1 MTKRKIDS
9 EVLQKKFAELTRKNE
24 EALLGGGEKRI
35 EQQHKRNKLTAR
47 ERVSLL
53 LDEGSFQEMGKFV
66 MHRSKDFG
74 LDKEYYLGDGVVTGY
89 GTINGRLVYVFSQD
103 FTVFGGSLS
112 ETHAEKIVKVM
123 ELAMQNGAP
132 LIGLNDSG
140 GARIQEGV
148 VSLGGYA
155 DIFYR
160 NVMASGVI
168 PQISAIMGPCAV
180 GAVYSPAMTDFIF
193 MVENTSFMFVTG
205 PNVVKTVTHENVTA
219 EELGGASAHSMKS
232 GVTHF
237 ASANEVEC
245 INQIKQLISYFP
257 QNCEDEA
264 PRLEYTSGDE
274 MRAQLNSIIPD
285 NPNQPYDMREVIDG
299 IVDPGSFFETHKNF
313 AENIV
318 VGFARIAGR
327 SIGIVGNQPASLA
340 GVLDIDASVKGA
352 RFVRFCDCFNI
363 PLLVLED
370 VPGFLPGTDQEWNAI
385 ITNGAKLLYA
395 FSEAT
400 VPRVTVITRKA
411 YGGAYDVM
419 NSKHIG
425 ADLNYA
431 WPTAEIAVMG
441 AKGAAEIIFKR
452 EIAEAKDPEA
462 KLNEKVDEYTQ
473 KFANPYRAAHRGYID
488 EVIYPDQTREKLIS
502 AFKMLE
508 NKVAK
513 LPRKKHGNIPL

>member
-1 MTKRKIDS
+1 MTKRK
-9 EVLQKKFAELTRKNE
+9 LQSDILQQKFNELDRKNA

-35 EQQHKRNKLTAR
+35 EQQHSKNKLTAR
-47 ERVSLL
+47 ERIHLL
-53 LDEGSFQEMGKFV
+53 LDEGSFEELGKFV
-66 MHRSKDFG
+66 MHRCKDFG

-89 GTINGRLVYVFSQD
+89 GTVNGRLVYVFSQD

-112 ETHAEKIVKVM
+112 ETHAEKIVKIM
-123 ELAMQNGAP
+123 DLAMKNGAP

-160 NVMASGVI
+160 NVMASGVV
-168 PQISAIMGPCAV
+168 PQISAIMGPCAG
-180 GAVYSPAMTDFIF
+180 GAVYSPAITDFIL

-205 PNVVKTVTHENVTA
+205 PNVVKTVTHETVTS
-219 EELGGASAHSMKS
+219 EELGGASAHSTKS

-237 ASANEVEC
+237 ACANELEC
-245 INQIKQLISYFP
+245 INHIKQLLSYMP
-257 QNCEDEA
+257 QNCEEVS
-264 PRLEYTSGDE
+264 PPVPYTPGDE
-274 MRAQLNSIIPD
+274 KREGLNDIIPA
-285 NPNQPYDMREVIDG
+285 NPNQPYDMREVVTG
-299 IVDPGSFFETHKNF
+299 IVDAGSFLEVHKNF

-318 VGFARIAGR
+318 VGFARLAGR

-352 RFVRFCDCFNI
+352 RFVRFCDSFNI

-400 VPRVTVITRKA
+400 VPRITVITRKA

-425 ADLNYA
+425 ADMNYA

-441 AKGAAEIIFKR
+441 AKGAAEIIFRK
-452 EIAEAKDPEA
+452 EIAEAEDSVA
-462 KLNEKVDEYTQ
+462 KLNEKVDEYTR

-488 EVIYPDQTREKLIS
+488 EVIYPDQTREKLIR
-502 AFKMLE
+502 AFAMLE
-508 NKVAK
+508 NKAAT

>member
-1 MTKRKIDS
+1 MSKRIISS
-9 EVLQKKFAELTRKNE
+9 EAQQQKFAALETKNQE
-24 EALLGGGEKRI
+24 SLAGGGAKRI
-35 EQQHKRNKLTAR
+35 EQQHAKGKLTAR
-47 ERVSLL
+47 ERILLL
-53 LDEGSFQEMGKFV
+53 LDEDSFEELGKFV
-66 MHRSKDFG
+66 LHRSKDFG
-74 LDKEYYLGDGVVTGY
+74 LEKELYLGDGVVTGY
-89 GTINGRLVYVFSQD
+89 GTVNGRLVYVFSQD

-112 ETHAEKIVKVM
+112 ETHAEKIVKIM
-123 ELAMQNGAP
+123 DLAMKNGAP

-168 PQISAIMGPCAV
+168 PQISAIMGPCAG

-193 MVENTSFMFVTG
+193 MVEGTSFMFVTG

-219 EELGGASAHSMKS
+219 EELGGAATHSTKS
-232 GVTHF
+232 GVTHY
-237 ASANEVEC
+237 ACANEAEC
-245 INQIKQLISYFP
+245 IAQIKMLLSYLP
-257 QNCEDEA
+257 QNCEDHVPHLA
-264 PRLEYTSGDE
+264 YTAGDE
-274 MRAQLNSIIPD
+274 VRTVLNNIIPS
-285 NPNQPYDMREVIDG
+285 NPNQPYDMREVISG
-299 IVDPGSFFETHKNF
+299 IVDDKSFLEAHKNF

-318 VGFARIAGR
+318 VGFARLAGR

-340 GVLDIDASVKGA
+340 GVLDIHSSVKAA
-352 RFVRFCDCFNI
+352 RFVRFCDSFNI

-425 ADLNYA
+425 ADMNYA

-441 AKGAAEIIFKR
+441 AKGAAEIIFKK
-452 EIAEAKDPEA
+452 EISEAENPEA
-462 KLNEKVDEYTQ
+462 KLNEKVEDYQQ
-473 KFANPYRAAHRGYID
+473 KFANPYGAAGRGYID
-488 EVIYPDQTREKLIS
+488 EVIFPDQTREKLIR

-508 NKVAK
+508 NKVAV